1 MNQRAYEA
9 GKAAYRR
16 GDIQGAVEA
25 LSQAKQ
31 DGEVSGAVDHLLGNC
46 LMKLGRFADAAAA
59 YGHALEDAS
68 YGNSGALAC
77 NRGRALLAAGHLQEA
92 IESLTLATKDS
103 TYATPY
109 KANVA
114 LGNAQLK
121 AGNLREAGVA
131 FRNAAI
137 DETNPDPSGSLRSLG
152 SCFMQMGRPIDA
164 VEAYRTALD
173 FTSPL
178 SDQNQIYADLG
189 LAYVASNRMAEAV
202 DAFNHATADGQLVL
216 SSEAQTAYDAARRAT
231 MTSSNSP
238 SDTNAM
244 LAAAGYGTGSF
255 DPLDPLGESGEF
267 MPSPDDTGFFS
278 ISEREIVEQDRRDR
292 RAKRKHRGL
301 RRFLTFLLILL
312 IFAGVAGYAYYSGF
326 GWPTQ
331 EAVAEGIFQTKAD
344 GGDIADYL
352 AGTVSEDAARQYSSI
367 LPSSLSGVKVNG
379 VDRSMNESTVMA
391 TATLAAGGEQSY
403 RIQMVRDGIGWKVA
417 DIEVMYPSQGGTDA
431 TLEDAE
437 TEAQADAETEA
448 QADAEAEVPAETTPT
463 DEAPAEEAP
472 LEGEGVEGEA
482 AEAEYVEGESGEDTA
497 E

>member
-1 MNQRAYEA
+1 MNQQAYEA
-9 GKAAYRR
+9 GKAAYRQ

-25 LSQAKQ
+25 LSQAKGE
-31 DGEVSGAVDHLLGNC
+31 GEVSGAVDHLLGNC
-46 LMKLGRFADAAAA
+46 LMKLGRYADAAAA
-59 YGHALEDAS
+59 YGAALEDTS

-178 SDQNQIYADLG
+178 SSQNQIYADLG
-189 LAYVASNRMAEAV
+189 MAYVASNRMAEAV
-202 DAFNHATADGQLVL
+202 DAFAHATADGELVL

-231 MTSSNSP
+231 VGSTGGSP
-238 SDTNAM
+238 SDTDAM

-267 MPSPDDTGFFS
+267 MPSPEDTGFFS
-278 ISEREIVEQDRRDR
+278 ISEKEIVEQDRKNR
-292 RAKRKHRGL
+292 KRKHSGV
-301 RRFLTFLLILL
+301 RRFFTFLFILL
-312 IFAGVAGYAYYSGF
+312 LLAGIAGYAYYSGF

-331 EAVAEGIFQTKAD
+331 ESVANGLFEAKAEGAD
-344 GGDIADYL
+344 ISEYL
-352 AGTVSEDAARQYSSI
+352 APSVSEEAGRQFESV
-367 LPSSLSGVKVNG
+367 LPSALSSVKVNA
-379 VDRSMNESTVMA
+379 VERSMSESKVMA

-403 RIQMVRDGIGWKVA
+403 TIDMVRDGIGWKVA
-417 DIEVMYPSQGGTDA
+417 NVSATYPSLGGADA
-431 TLEDAE
+431 TLESE
-437 TEAQADAETEA
+437 ESTEATTTTTTEPEQA
-448 QADAEAEVPAETTPT
+448 PAEEGST
-463 DEAPAEEAP
+463 DAAAEEDPAEEASAEEAPAE
-472 LEGEGVEGEA
+472 
-482 AEAEYVEGESGEDTA
+482 
-497 E
+497 